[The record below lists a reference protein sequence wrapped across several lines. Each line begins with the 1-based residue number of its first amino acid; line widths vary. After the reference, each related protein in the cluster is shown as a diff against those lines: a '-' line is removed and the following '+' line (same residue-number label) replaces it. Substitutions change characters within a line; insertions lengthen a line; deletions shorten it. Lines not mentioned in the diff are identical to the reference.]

1 MRKTF
6 IIILSLVITSLSAMA
21 QNSPQ
26 VEPTALPD
34 LDPAPVQQYYWS
46 MRGSTAS
53 YLTGSTLGTKNAYPL
68 YLITN
73 NITRMTIDTLGNI
86 GIGTDIPHQKL
97 HIVDGNMLIS
107 RTSTRAPG
115 STNGSLLFGNHTT
128 NSAPYGR
135 WGIEYLSEDGAN
147 GLNFWKPYM
156 SPTDTTVN
164 YVLFLNDNGNVGI
177 GTYNPQAKLAVN
189 GEILAK
195 SVRVNTGSEYWPDYV
210 FSSDYELMSL
220 DDLENYIEDNKHL
233 PGIIS
238 AEEVGSQGDV
248 DLGEMNVK
256 LLEKI
261 EELTLYIINLQ
272 KQIDELK
279 NIKE

>member
-1 MRKTF
+1 
-6 IIILSLVITSLSAMA
+6 
-21 QNSPQ
+21 
-26 VEPTALPD
+26 
-34 LDPAPVQQYYWS
+34 
-46 MRGSTAS
+46 
-53 YLTGSTLGTKNAYPL
+53 
-68 YLITN
+68 
-73 NITRMTIDTLGNI
+73 
-86 GIGTDIPHQKL
+86 
-97 HIVDGNMLIS
+97 MLIS

>member
-6 IIILSLVITSLSAMA
+6 IIILSLMITSLSAMA

>member
-6 IIILSLVITSLSAMA
+6 IIILSLVMTSLSTMA
-21 QNSPQ
+21 QYSPQ
-26 VEPTALPD
+26 AESPTLPGLEPVL
-34 LDPAPVQQYYWS
+34 VQYYWNMS
-46 MRGSTAS
+46 GSTAS
-53 YLTGSTLGTKNAYPL
+53 NLTGSTLGTKNAYPL

-238 AEEVGSQGDV
+238 AEEVRHQGDV

-279 NIKE
+279 NMKE

>member
-1 MRKTF
+1 M
-6 IIILSLVITSLSAMA
+6 SLMMISLNAIA
-21 QNSPQ
+21 QYSPQ
-26 VEPTALPD
+26 TDTPTLPE
-34 LDPAPVQQYYWS
+34 LDPIPVQQYYWNMS
-46 MRGSTAS
+46 GSTAS
-53 YLTGSTLGTKNAYPL
+53 NLTGSRLGTKNAYPL
-68 YLITN
+68 YIITDN
-73 NITRMTIDTLGNI
+73 TARMTIDTAGNI
-86 GIGTDIPHQKL
+86 GVGTDIPHQML

-135 WGIEYLSEDGAN
+135 WGIEYLSEDGVN
-147 GLNFWKPYM
+147 GLNFWKPYT
-156 SPTDTTVN
+156 STEATVN
-164 YVLFLNDNGNVGI
+164 YVFFLNDNGNVGI
-177 GTYNPQAKLAVN
+177 GTCDPQAKLAVN

-195 SVRVNTGSEYWPDYV
+195 SVRVNTSSEYWPDYV

-220 DDLENYIEDNKHL
+220 DELENYITYNKHL

-238 AEEVGSQGDV
+238 AEEVRHQGDV